1 MIHLYSGD
9 GKGKT
14 SIAAGMAIRMAGA
27 GGHVIF
33 AQFMKGNES
42 SELNILRQLSQVK
55 VLKVNKEFGF
65 YNEMSDEDKAEIT
78 GLHNKIIEEIAEFIE
93 QIKSNEKNNVKH
105 DEVQK
110 CEGNSKHDSVQEYK
124 GNSEHDSVQ
133 ECKGNTEHNVVQGYE
148 GDARKDACP
157 QILIVLDEITYP
169 CRWNLIDEKL
179 VRKFLKELPDYA
191 ELVMTGRD
199 PLDFMIEASDYWS
212 GIEMKRHPYE
222 KGAGARLGVE
232 F

>member
-14 SIAAGMAIRMAGA
+14 SIAVGMSVRILGA

-42 SELNILRQLSQVK
+42 CELNILRQLPQVK
-55 VLKVNKEFGF
+55 VLKVKKEFGF

-78 GLHNKIIEEIAEFIE
+78 GLHNEILREIVECVE
-93 QIKSNEKNNVKH
+93 QIKSNGQSNVEH
-105 DEVQK
+105 IEVQK
-110 CEGNSKHDSVQEYK
+110 CEGNT
-124 GNSEHDSVQ
+124 G
-133 ECKGNTEHNVVQGYE
+133 
-148 GDARKDACP
+148 KDACP
-157 QILIVLDEITYP
+157 PILIVLDEITYP

-179 VRKFLKELPDYA
+179 VRKFLKELPDCA

-212 GIEMKRHPYE
+212 DVEMKRHPYE
-222 KGAGARLGVE
+222 KGISARIGVE
-232 F
+232 Y

>member
-14 SIAAGMAIRMAGA
+14 SIAVGMAIRMAGA

-42 SELNILRQLSQVK
+42 SELNILRQLPQVK
-55 VLKVNKEFGF
+55 VLKVEKEFGF

-78 GLHNKIIEEIAEFIE
+78 GLHNEIMREIVECVE
-93 QIKSNEKNNVKH
+93 QIKSNGQSNAEH
-105 DEVQK
+105 IEVQK
-110 CEGNSKHDSVQEYK
+110 CED
-124 GNSEHDSVQ
+124 
-133 ECKGNTEHNVVQGYE
+133 NTG
-148 GDARKDACP
+148 KDACP

-179 VRKFLKELPDYA
+179 VRKFLKELPDCA

-199 PLDFMIEASDYWS
+199 PLDYMIEASDYWS
-212 GIEMKRHPYE
+212 DVEMKRHPFE
-222 KGAGARLGVE
+222 KGISARIGIE
-232 F
+232 Y

>member
-14 SIAAGMAIRMAGA
+14 SIAVGMAIRMAGA

-42 SELNILRQLSQVK
+42 SELNILRQLPQVK
-55 VLKVNKEFGF
+55 VLKVEKEFGF

-78 GLHNKIIEEIAEFIE
+78 GLHNEIMREIVECVE
-93 QIKSNEKNNVKH
+93 QIKSNGQSNAEH
-105 DEVQK
+105 IEVQK
-110 CEGNSKHDSVQEYK
+110 CED
-124 GNSEHDSVQ
+124 
-133 ECKGNTEHNVVQGYE
+133 NTG
-148 GDARKDACP
+148 KDACP

-179 VRKFLKELPDYA
+179 VGKFLKELPDCA

-199 PLDFMIEASDYWS
+199 PLDYMIEASDYWS
-212 GIEMKRHPYE
+212 DVEMKRHPFE
-222 KGAGARLGVE
+222 KGISARIGIE
-232 F
+232 Y